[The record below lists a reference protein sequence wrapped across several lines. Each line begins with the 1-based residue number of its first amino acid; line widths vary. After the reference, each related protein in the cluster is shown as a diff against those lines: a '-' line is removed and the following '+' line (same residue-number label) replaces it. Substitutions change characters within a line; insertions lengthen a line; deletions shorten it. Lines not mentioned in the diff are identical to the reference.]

1 MPFNNTLID
10 DENLSPDDPLFW
22 SRPTPVNC
30 NAVRTVG
37 ILLCVGALVGIIV
50 NGALVASFIRYKPLR
65 SPSNIFLMFI
75 AAMGLVASC
84 TILPLTGI
92 IMTTF
97 GFLITWT
104 PYTIAFFLAAFRGK
118 GYGTPPVIAFL
129 CACFAKSS
137 VVWIPI
143 IYASTSTQFQWSF
156 VKLTALEGLDPTNR
170 VGPGYTLTNMNQ
182 GATNAREGVKPG
194 NQTTIH

>member
-1 MPFNNTLID
+1 
-10 DENLSPDDPLFW
+10 
-22 SRPTPVNC
+22 
-30 NAVRTVG
+30 
-37 ILLCVGALVGIIV
+37 
-50 NGALVASFIRYKPLR
+50 
-65 SPSNIFLMFI
+65 
-75 AAMGLVASC
+75 
-84 TILPLTGI
+84 
-92 IMTTF
+92 MTTF

-156 VKLTALEGLDPTNR
+156 VKLTALEGPDPTNR